1 MSDSDASHPK
11 MKPGEL
17 AQPKIK
23 LAYLEGLRGLT
34 ALYVVFFHVYQECTA
49 RREMPAVVL
58 SSVKFI
64 AYAEAA
70 VAIFIV
76 LSGYCL
82 MLPVVQSGEG
92 YIPGGVMNYLKR
104 RSRRILPPYY
114 AALVL
119 SLLLLVLTSSLQ
131 HFAGWRWDTL
141 SLGFKPSVMPRLD
154 VIVSHFLLVHNWN
167 LDWAYGI
174 NGPMWSMATE
184 WQIYFIFP
192 VLLLPIYRR
201 FGIIAA
207 VVTAFVLSWVPHSI
221 WPEWPDYTV
230 SPWFLG
236 LFALG
241 MAGAVLNFDKK
252 LSLIYWQKRIP
263 WGLISAALWVAA
275 IAIVAPAPAPLGAD
289 RKLSCLV
296 GMAAL
301 SLLIYCTRALAEG
314 EAKRRP
320 HILQLFEA
328 PPVVALGKFSFSLY
342 LTHIPVV
349 VLVHQF
355 LLRLHLSP
363 PVTFFT
369 LLIVAV
375 PLSLLTSYLFHL
387 KFEKPFMSSH
397 RKAT

>member
-1 MSDSDASHPK
+1 MSDSDASHLK
-11 MKPGEL
+11 MKPVEL

-23 LAYLEGLRGLT
+23 LAYLEGLRGLS

-92 YIPGGVMNYLKR
+92 YISGGVINYWKR

-131 HFAGWRWDTL
+131 HFAGFRWDTL
-141 SLGFKPSVMPRLD
+141 SLGFNPSVMPRLD
-154 VIVSHFLLVHNWN
+154 TIVSHFLLLHNWN
-167 LDWAYGI
+167 LDWAYAI

-192 VLLLPIYRR
+192 LLLPIYRR
-201 FGIIAA
+201 FGIITV
-207 VVTAFVLSWVPHSI
+207 VVTAFVLSWVPHSF

-241 MAGAVLNFDKK
+241 MAGAALNFDKK
-252 LSLIYWQKRIP
+252 PSLIYWQKKIP
-263 WGLISAALWVAA
+263 WGLISAALWVAV
-275 IAIVAPAPAPLGAD
+275 ITIVAPEPAPLGAD

-296 GMAAL
+296 GTAAM
-301 SLLIYCTRALAEG
+301 SLLIYCTRALTESDT
-314 EAKRRP
+314 KRHP
-320 HILQLFEA
+320 HILQLLEA
-328 PPVVALGKFSFSLY
+328 DPVVALGKFSFSLY

-355 LLRLHLSP
+355 LLWLNLSP
-363 PVTFFT
+363 PLTFFT

-375 PLSLLTSYLFHL
+375 PLSLLTSYMFHL

-397 RKAT
+397 LKAV